1 LILKTLLNLP
11 GPLIRL
17 IAGGRITRDG
27 QELDSQSQMANYLV
41 AKFAKAPIEAQSAE
55 ANRAAFFRLAK
66 NNLRSPVRNIQNSTV
81 AGPSGEIPIRIYH
94 PEDLQ
99 PSGPAIVYFHGG
111 GWVLG
116 DLKSYDFAC
125 GSMAQKSGC
134 KVISVDYRLAPE
146 HPYPAAIDDCFAAFQ
161 AISASASDFGIDAK
175 QIAVAGD
182 SAGGNLAA
190 AVCQRN
196 KSQGPEQACFQL
208 LVYPVTD
215 VSQEHESYRSFAD
228 GFLLSSPAMR
238 WFIEQYAP
246 DPIRRTEAHLSPLL
260 ADDLTSLPPALV
272 ILAGF
277 DPLRDEGIRYAQKLH
292 AANVPTQWEL
302 FPTTVHGFFGMAHL
316 DVSDNAMDLACN
328 ALRNA
333 FIEKD

>member
-1 LILKTLLNLP
+1 MLLKTLLNLP
-11 GPLIRL
+11 GPLVRL

-27 QELDSQSQMANYLV
+27 QELDKQSQMANYLI
-41 AKFAKAPIEAQSAE
+41 AKLAKAPIETQSAQ
-55 ANRAAFFRLAK
+55 ANRTAFFRLAK
-66 NNLRSPVRNIQNSTV
+66 YNLRSPVQNILDTTV
-81 AGPSGEIPIRIYH
+81 PGPSGKIPIRIY
-94 PEDLQ
+94 Q
-99 PSGPAIVYFHGG
+99 PDDSEHGGPAVVYFHGG

-116 DLKSYDFAC
+116 DLNSYDFPC
-125 GSMAQKSGC
+125 GAIAQKCGC
-134 KVISVDYRLAPE
+134 KVIAVDYRLAPE
-146 HPYPAAIDDCFAAFQ
+146 HTYPASMDDCFAAFQ
-161 AISASASDFGIDAK
+161 FISASADDFGVDAK
-175 QIAVAGD
+175 RLAVAGD

-196 KSQGPEQACFQL
+196 KAQGPAQACFQL

-228 GFLLSSPAMR
+228 GFLLTSPAMR

-246 DPIRRTEAHLSPLL
+246 DPIRRTEAHMSPLL
-260 ADDLTSLPPALV
+260 AGDLTGLPPAMV

-302 FPTTVHGFFGMAHL
+302 FSTTIHGFFGMAHL
-316 DVSDNAMDLACN
+316 DVSKRAMDQACN
-328 ALRNA
+328 ALRCA
-333 FIEKD
+333 FLEE